1 MSNSN
6 AKNLKIKRSD
16 TKRISY
22 EELSLIKNMIFWVD
36 ILPDEKTHKN
46 AIFARPFNDKNAIPQ
61 KLTGDNFYIKS
72 NFHGYGG
79 KSYQCIEVDDQ
90 IYLIWIDLLSEAL
103 WLKIFRVQEIVPK
116 NDNEYLLCDM
126 EPRQLTESIE
136 INFDTSFVVSK
147 SNLLYGLCEIKNRD
161 FLFSLNLKKTKQEI
175 KKIKKFDHFVG
186 NLSSNISANLFS
198 WIEWNNTNMPWERNE
213 LFFASID
220 NDGEIQKIKKF
231 SNKLINKNKNVS
243 FFQPYWISDNL
254 LVCSED
260 STGWW
265 NLFFL
270 DVTDIK
276 SITLK
281 KRIIKPS
288 TEYGSPQWV
297 SGISFFSGNM
307 KNLFCVAKK
316 ENSWVLEHYQN
327 LECIQEIKLPYSS
340 ISDLDVCDRKS
351 VIRGRSFG
359 CLDYLFECDIEEKSY
374 INLSKEISFES
385 INEYAKPESL
395 WFKGFNNQSTHSF
408 IYKPLFKRF
417 VKSPLI
423 MRAHSGPTDCFDGSL
438 NSEVQYWTSRGFTV
452 AEVNYG
458 GSSGFGREYRERLNY
473 KWGILDSYDC
483 KALVIDLIRLDLVD
497 GNKVAILG
505 NSAGG
510 LTAINALCEGDFFK
524 VAICKYPVL
533 DLNDMYHKTHRF
545 EKGYLNSL
553 VGEYSKFRNDYKLR
567 SPINKINRLKKPV
580 LLFHGKKDLVI
591 SYKKT
596 LQIKEKLLKNNK
608 NSEVIIFENEGHG
621 FKNTNNKKQVL
632 IKTQEFL
639 EKTLNI

>member
-1 MSNSN
+1 MSN
-6 AKNLKIKRSD
+6 AKNLKINQIDK
-16 TKRISY
+16 KNISFK
-22 EELSLIKNMIFWVD
+22 ELSLIKNMIFWVD
-36 ILPDEKTHKN
+36 IIPDDQTNKN
-46 AIFARPFNDKNAIPQ
+46 AIFAKPFNDKNAIPQ

-79 KSYQCIEVDDQ
+79 KSYQCIEVNDQ
-90 IYLIWIDLLSEAL
+90 IYLIWVDQLSKAM
-103 WLKIFRVQEIVPK
+103 WLQILRVQEKVPK

-126 EPRQLTESIE
+126 EPIQLTESIKT
-136 INFDTSFVVSK
+136 NFDTSFVISK
-147 SNLLYGLCEIKNRD
+147 NNLLYGLCEIKHRD
-161 FLFSLNLKKTKQEI
+161 YLFSLNLKKTKQEI
-175 KKIKKFDHFVG
+175 RIIKKFDNFAG
-186 NLSSNISANLFS
+186 NLSSNISADLFS
-198 WIEWNNTNMPWERNE
+198 WIEWSAGSMPWERNE
-213 LFFASID
+213 LFFAIID

-231 SNKLINKNKNVS
+231 SNKLVNEEKNVS
-243 FFQPYWISDNL
+243 FFQPYWVSDNI

-265 NLFFL
+265 NLLFL
-270 DVTDIK
+270 DLTDITN
-276 SITLK
+276 IILK
-281 KRIIKPS
+281 KRIIKPL

-297 SGISFFSGNM
+297 SGISFFSGNI

-316 ENSWVLEHYQN
+316 DNSWVLEYYQN
-327 LECIQEIKLPYSS
+327 CECIKELKLPFCS
-340 ISDLDVCDRKS
+340 IGDLDVCDQKL
-351 VIRGRSFG
+351 VIRGCSFG
-359 CLDYLFECDIEEKSY
+359 CFDELFECDFEEKSHTKLL
-374 INLSKEISFES
+374 NEISLDS
-385 INEYAKPESL
+385 INEYARPESF
-395 WFKGFNNQSTHSF
+395 WFKGFNNQPTHSF
-408 IYKPLFKRF
+408 IYKPLFERF
-417 VKSPLI
+417 IKSPLI
-423 MRAHSGPTDCFDGSL
+423 VKAHSGPTACFDGSL
-438 NSEVQYWTSRGFTV
+438 NSEVQYWTSKGFTV

-483 KALVIDLIRLDLVD
+483 KALVLDLIRLNLVD
-497 GNKVAILG
+497 RTKVAILG

-510 LTAINALCEGDFFK
+510 LTAINALCEGDLFK

-533 DLNDMYHKTHRF
+533 DLNDMHQQTHRF
-545 EKGYLNSL
+545 ERGYLNSL
-553 VGEYSKFRNDYKLR
+553 IGKYSKFRNEYQLR
-567 SPINKINRLKKPV
+567 SPIYKINQLKKPV

-632 IKTQEFL
+632 VKTQEFL